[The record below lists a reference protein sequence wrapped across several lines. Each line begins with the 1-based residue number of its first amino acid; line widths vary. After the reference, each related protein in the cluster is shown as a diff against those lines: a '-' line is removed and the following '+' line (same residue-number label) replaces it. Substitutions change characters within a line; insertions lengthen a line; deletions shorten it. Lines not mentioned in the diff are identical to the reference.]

1 MSKIHIAAERPV
13 DAPAGRVYGFLADYQ
28 EHHPRFL
35 PPAFSD
41 FRVEQGGVGAG
52 TVVRFNLAVG
62 GRKRESCQRV
72 EEPIPGRVLTESDLD
87 TGAVTTFMVTPEG
100 DRSRVRIETAYDGA
114 GGMSGFV
121 ERLLAPRLLR
131 RLYSDELTRLDRYAR
146 DHR

>member
-62 GRKRESCQRV
+62 GRKRASRQRV

-100 DRSRVRIETAYDGA
+100 DRSRVRIETAYDG
-114 GGMSGFV
+114 MSGFV